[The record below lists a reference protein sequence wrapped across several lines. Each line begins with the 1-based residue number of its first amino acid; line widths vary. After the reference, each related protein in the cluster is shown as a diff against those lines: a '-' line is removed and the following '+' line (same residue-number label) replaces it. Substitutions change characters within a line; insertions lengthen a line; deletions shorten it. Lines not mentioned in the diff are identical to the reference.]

1 MRIIKKLH
9 LVIKKFNELI
19 FKLKDPSFTEQSFIN
34 KIVFFRNLL
43 KKITLRII
51 SILITKTV
59 VKKIVYVLGPIYK
72 KNLKKF
78 YKEKAFIHKSN
89 NKFHKKNFENF
100 KEFESKTSKIL
111 SNRVADW
118 SLLYFDDKFANNKS
132 APKGNILQ
140 LTTYQ
145 LENPDHGGKLRSFH
159 LKNSLKN
166 KFNIFTL
173 SIEWDDV
180 IDLSSLA
187 IKIDKKD
194 VNGLLYDILI
204 CKYLEEND
212 SIYKA
217 IIRKIDQINPSL
229 IILEQPFLWP
239 IIKRAHIE
247 RVINSTTRVIYSS
260 HNIETDL
267 KQIIYQS
274 NFSSN
279 ETKRYLTMAK
289 YLEKS
294 AIRNSDIAIAVSQ
307 KDSQYIKNI
316 SPGKHVEIFKNGS
329 SKPLHNSKNKIWEE
343 KFMQFPKNWVFIG
356 SWHQPNISGVISLID
371 SINSL
376 NINKQNNFAFWVIG
390 GVGGGILNERSN
402 ILVDNKWLQITGP
415 VSSEDIDSAILLS
428 SGIILPIWE
437 GGGSN
442 LKTAQALL
450 SEKCVI
456 SSKIAFR
463 SFEDSINEN
472 GVYLSDNPSGL
483 ANLMCSIEPD
493 NRYSRSE
500 EIRKLDWNN
509 IFETLPSLI
518 ERVQSKNHQ

>member
-1 MRIIKKLH
+1 MLRYLKMVVQNLYIIQKIKFGKKIYAVSKKL
-9 LVIKKFNELI
+9 
-19 FKLKDPSFTEQSFIN
+19 
-34 KIVFFRNLL
+34 
-43 KKITLRII
+43 
-51 SILITKTV
+51 
-59 VKKIVYVLGPIYK
+59 G
-72 KNLKKF
+72 
-78 YKEKAFIHKSN
+78 
-89 NKFHKKNFENF
+89 
-100 KEFESKTSKIL
+100 
-111 SNRVADW
+111 
-118 SLLYFDDKFANNKS
+118 
-132 APKGNILQ
+132 
-140 LTTYQ
+140 
-145 LENPDHGGKLRSFH
+145 
-159 LKNSLKN
+159 
-166 KFNIFTL
+166 
-173 SIEWDDV
+173 
-180 IDLSSLA
+180 
-187 IKIDKKD
+187 
-194 VNGLLYDILI
+194 
-204 CKYLEEND
+204 
-212 SIYKA
+212 
-217 IIRKIDQINPSL
+217 
-229 IILEQPFLWP
+229 
-239 IIKRAHIE
+239 
-247 RVINSTTRVIYSS
+247 
-260 HNIETDL
+260 
-267 KQIIYQS
+267 
-274 NFSSN
+274 
-279 ETKRYLTMAK
+279 
-289 YLEKS
+289 
-294 AIRNSDIAIAVSQ
+294 
-307 KDSQYIKNI
+307 
-316 SPGKHVEIFKNGS
+316 
-329 SKPLHNSKNKIWEE
+329 
-343 KFMQFPKNWVFIG
+343 FIG

-518 ERVQSKNHQ
+518 EKSTK